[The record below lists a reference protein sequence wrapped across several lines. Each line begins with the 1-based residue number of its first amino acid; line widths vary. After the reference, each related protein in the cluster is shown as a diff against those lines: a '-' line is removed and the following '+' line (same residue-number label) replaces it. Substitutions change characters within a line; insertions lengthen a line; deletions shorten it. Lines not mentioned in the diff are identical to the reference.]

1 MYPVQDVI
9 IAVFRSFPTLV
20 GGEEAVGSLG
30 LRGKYRRS
38 WLLVPFSPL
47 WVSVVRYQGYTG
59 NLILKLGFDLFFH
72 LTLQM
77 SGKT

>member
-1 MYPVQDVI
+1 MQDVI

-30 LRGKYRRS
+30 HRGKYQRS
-38 WLLVPFSPL
+38 WLLVPFSPF
-47 WVSVVRYQGYTG
+47 WISVVRYQRHTG

-72 LTLQM
+72 LTPQM